1 MLYSHSAEH
10 SRLKTNKPT
19 KKSAKCELSQT
30 IMMVFSQWYQNE
42 AIGGGFYVFEPYVCQ
57 LVFIA
62 KQVQV
67 YEDEHQ
73 KSYISFI
80 LKDRCFLPI
89 KKKKKFRER
98 NASVFLFL

>member
-1 MLYSHSAEH
+1 
-10 SRLKTNKPT
+10 
-19 KKSAKCELSQT
+19 
-30 IMMVFSQWYQNE
+30 MMVFSQWYQNE
-42 AIGGGFYVFEPYVCQ
+42 AIGGGFYVFKPYVCQ

-80 LKDRCFLPI
+80 LKDTCFLAI
-89 KKKKKFRER
+89 KKKKTHRER
-98 NASVFLFL
+98 NCSMSLFL